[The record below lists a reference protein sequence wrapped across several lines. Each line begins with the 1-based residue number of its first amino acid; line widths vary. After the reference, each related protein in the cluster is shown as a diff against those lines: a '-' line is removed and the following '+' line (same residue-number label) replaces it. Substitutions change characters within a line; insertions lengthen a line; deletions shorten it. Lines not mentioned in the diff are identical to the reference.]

1 MELRQLIYF
10 MAIVEHQTMHAASE
24 ALLISQPA
32 LSRSLSNLEDEL
44 GLQLFDREKKRLVL
58 NENGEMVL
66 PYIKRILKDVHKLE
80 TDLAEY
86 QKNRHR
92 IEIASLAPAPL

>member
-44 GLQLFDREKKRLVL
+44 GSSSLIAKKSVWFLTKTGKWSCPISK
-58 NENGEMVL
+58 ESSKM
-66 PYIKRILKDVHKLE
+66 YI
-80 TDLAEY
+80 
-86 QKNRHR
+86 
-92 IEIASLAPAPL
+92 S

>member
-44 GLQLFDREKKRLVL
+44 GLQLFDHEKKRLVL

-66 PYIKRILKDVHKLE
+66 PYIKRIL
-80 TDLAEY
+80 
-86 QKNRHR
+86 
-92 IEIASLAPAPL
+92 

>member
-66 PYIKRILKDVHKLE
+66 PYIKRIL
-80 TDLAEY
+80 
-86 QKNRHR
+86 
-92 IEIASLAPAPL
+92 

>member
-44 GLQLFDREKKRLVL
+44 GLQLFDR
-58 NENGEMVL
+58 
-66 PYIKRILKDVHKLE
+66 
-80 TDLAEY
+80 
-86 QKNRHR
+86 
-92 IEIASLAPAPL
+92 

>member
-44 GLQLFDREKKRLVL
+44 GLQLFNREKKRLVL

-66 PYIKRILKDVHKLE
+66 PYIKRIL
-80 TDLAEY
+80 
-86 QKNRHR
+86 
-92 IEIASLAPAPL
+92 